1 MAKTSKWIAA
11 LVGVAALGGGGYWGY
26 QQWQASSAD
35 SASAKADP
43 SAKGDDKGTGKGA
56 GKGAGKD
63 GKGGGK
69 GGRGAAAP
77 VAVARARTENV
88 NIYLNGLGTV
98 TPLRTV
104 TVRSR
109 VDGQLMRVHFTEG
122 QTVKQGDL
130 LAEIDPRP
138 FQAQLLQVEGQMQ
151 RDQATLANARI
162 DLERYR
168 VLLKQDSIA
177 EQQVASQEAL
187 VRQLEGTVK
196 VNQGQVDN
204 ARLQMTY
211 SRVTAPIPGQLGLRQ
226 VDQGNIV
233 RAGDANGIVVITQ
246 TKPIT
251 VLFTIPQ
258 DNLQAVLK
266 RTRTGVKVPIE
277 IYDREQKTKLD
288 SGVLL
293 TVDNQID
300 TTTGTVRLKAE
311 VSNDAGLLFPNQ
323 FVNVRMLVDTRE
335 DAVTIPSSAIQR
347 GAQGIF
353 VYLFN
358 NEDMTVKM
366 QPVKTGAVEGNR
378 IVIESGVTAE
388 DRVVI
393 DGMDRLRDGM
403 KVELAERRG
412 GGKGGKGKG
421 GKGGEAGEGKADDAK
436 SGSDASKTGALK
448 ADAAKGDAKKD
459 DATAGDQP
467 KRERRKRD
475 KSQADGATGDSAT
488 GDQPKRERRKRDK
501 AEADGASA
509 DGAGAPKGDT
519 SKGDASKGDAP
530 KADAVPA
537 DAPPAD
543 AGSGEPRK
551 KGKGEGWRKKDKAAE

>member
-1 MAKTSKWIAA
+1 MAKISKWIAGLA
-11 LVGVAALGGGGYWGY
+11 GVAALGGGGYWGY

-35 SASAKADP
+35 GAATKAD
-43 SAKGDDKGTGKGA
+43 ATADGKGDNKGAGKGGKGA
-56 GKGAGKD
+56 GKG
-63 GKGGGK
+63 KG

-77 VAVARARTENV
+77 VAVARARAENV

-109 VDGQLMRVHFTEG
+109 VDGQLMRLHFNEG
-122 QTVKQGDL
+122 QVVKQGDL

-177 EQQVASQEAL
+177 EQQVSSQEAL

-196 VNQGQVDN
+196 VNQGQLDN
-204 ARLQMTY
+204 ARLQLTY
-211 SRVTAPIPGQLGLRQ
+211 ARVTAPIPGQLGLRQ

-233 RAGDANGIVVITQ
+233 RAGDANGLVVITQ

-266 RTRTGVKVPIE
+266 RTRTDVKVPVE
-277 IYDREQKTKLD
+277 IYDREQKIKLD

-311 VSNDAGLLFPNQ
+311 VSNKAGLLFPNQ

-335 DAVTIPSSAIQR
+335 DAITVPSSAIQR

-353 VYLFN
+353 VYVFN
-358 NEDMTVKM
+358 SDDMTVKM
-366 QPVKTGAVEGNR
+366 QPVKTGVVEGNR
-378 IVIESGVTAE
+378 IVIESGVNAG
-388 DRVVI
+388 DRVVV

-403 KVELAERRG
+403 KVELAERAG
-412 GGKGGKGKG
+412 KGGKGGKGKG
-421 GKGGEAGEGKADDAK
+421 GEGKGGGAEGDVP
-436 SGSDASKTGALK
+436 K
-448 ADAAKGDAKKD
+448 ADAAKGDAPQADGAKGEAKKD
-459 DATAGDQP
+459 DSSTGDQP

-475 KSQADGATGDSAT
+475 KSQA
-488 GDQPKRERRKRDK
+488 E
-501 AEADGASA
+501 GASA
-509 DGAGAPKGDT
+509 DAGAPK
-519 SKGDASKGDAP
+519 SDAP
-530 KADAVPA
+530 KVDAAKADGAPS
-537 DAPPAD
+537 DALPAD

-551 KGKGEGWRKKDKAAE
+551 KGKGGRKKDQAPE